1 MRIGLVE
8 PTWNWLMILL
18 NFGVIVLIM
27 KHFLFEPVS
36 NFMEARENEIKDQI
50 QSAKTVEEEAKA
62 FKKEYE
68 AKLARADE
76 EGKELIREHVQKGE
90 NRAFEIIKSAEGEIE
105 SMKLHAHRELETER
119 VKAINELKD
128 QISEL
133 AVMSAS
139 KVIQKTL
146 DEAAHKEMI
155 DQFIEEVGDTKWQN

>member
-90 NRAFEIIKSAEGEIE
+90 NRAFEIIKSAESEIE